1 VTFFNAM
8 WDTVL
13 QEHIPRRAL
22 SRVSALDAVV
32 SFVFMPLGFAIA
44 GPLSAE
50 IGVDATLA
58 AAAALAFGAMV
69 FPLCFA
75 SVRRLERLPV
85 RQSPSRASDWADESP
100 VQAPRGQLP

>member
-1 VTFFNAM
+1 
-8 WDTVL
+8 VL
-13 QEHIPRRAL
+13 QEHIPRQAL

-50 IGVDATLA
+50 VGVDATLA
-58 AAAALAFGAMV
+58 AAAALAFGAML

-75 SVRRLERLPV
+75 SVRRLERAPATP
-85 RQSPSRASDWADESP
+85 SPSPAFDSAGELP
-100 VQAPRGQLP
+100 AQAPRGQLP